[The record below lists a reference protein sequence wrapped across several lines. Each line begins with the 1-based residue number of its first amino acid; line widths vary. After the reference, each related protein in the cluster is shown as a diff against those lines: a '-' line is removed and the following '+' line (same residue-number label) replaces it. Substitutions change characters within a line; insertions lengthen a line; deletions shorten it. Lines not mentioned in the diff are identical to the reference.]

1 MLRFSRFCPT
11 LACTTPDLSR
21 LKVFGSRV
29 CVKQAGERS
38 GKLDHNDFT
47 GIFLGYTATDQNVQ
61 YIDLTSGIVKTS
73 HHVDFDEAWYL
84 QSTRPPAAQLLY
96 DLGLGVDEP
105 THPTNKPTDP
115 PHESS
120 TPLTESNLAA
130 LGYITWHPPMLWRHQ
145 PLNLVTTNVPWPP
158 LKSPNLPT
166 KWGIPPQSCITPL
179 PLCKSAT
186 PVPHRPH
193 TAAAPP
199 LTTTTYPT
207 PATILQDIP
216 TPSNDLFSSICLC
229 GTAARTKALLAS
241 ELVSEYLITRKD
253 IAPIYMSPC
262 PYFDSFEE
270 ELNLRKFNL
279 TKHRTAGL
287 CLTQVDGRLI
297 LGGMAS
303 STLGTKIPRWHTR
316 LKGAWLIKIGDL
328 TVHTIADAQAL
339 GVHPSHYLTF
349 FSPRDSTC
357 NDARRPPYHVLCS
370 IPSTCTRS
378 DKSPLGL
385 GHSRCSLGQGPTFLS
400 CPRRQRHQL
409 CNKGYETHTG

>member
-1 MLRFSRFCPT
+1 MAPT
-11 LACTTPDLSR
+11 NVMATPTTQPRHHQRPVASVEVTQLTNQMGNTST
-21 LKVFGSRV
+21 LLHYTPPPLQIS
-29 CVKQAGERS
+29 
-38 GKLDHNDFT
+38 NT
-47 GIFLGYTATDQNVQ
+47 G
-61 YIDLTSGIVKTS
+61 TS
-73 HHVDFDEAWYL
+73 
-84 QSTRPPAAQLLY
+84 P
-96 DLGLGVDEP
+96 P
-105 THPTNKPTDP
+105 THCCRGP
-115 PHESS
+115 PHNYLPYSRHNPAGHS
-120 TPLTESNLAA
+120 HSQQRPLLQHLSLR
-130 LGYITWHPPMLWRHQ
+130 YRRPD
-145 PLNLVTTNVPWPP
+145 
-158 LKSPNLPT
+158 KSFV
-166 KWGIPPQSCITPL
+166 GIS
-179 PLCKSAT
+179 
-186 PVPHRPH
+186 
-193 TAAAPP
+193 
-199 LTTTTYPT
+199 
-207 PATILQDIP
+207 
-216 TPSNDLFSSICLC
+216 
-229 GTAARTKALLAS
+229 
-241 ELVSEYLITRKD
+241 VSEYLITRKD

-357 NDARRPPYHVLCS
+357 NDARRPPYQVLCS